1 MLVASAHHPAMIV
14 YLDNFLSRAHAINEN
29 YAREIMELH
38 TLGVDGGYTQKDV
51 QELAR
56 ILTGWSANDLKT
68 NPKWIFKPNIHDKD
82 EKHWLDITF
91 PAGGLEEEGNRALD
105 ILANHPKTALHVC
118 KKLINHFFSENAPSS
133 ILNKCE
139 TVFIN
144 THGDFKKI
152 YSTLFLSS
160 EFTNNHI
167 AKAKIKKPFH
177 FIVSSI
183 RALGGEV
190 IKPNELIKA
199 SKNMGEELYRC
210 APPTGFHDEASSW
223 VNPGSMIARLQFA
236 LDLTSQKMSGVLIG
250 TPTINKNKELKDQI
264 KFVAVSIG
272 LNNMSDN
279 SKKIIQRELES
290 EPMYFAANEIRPSFI
305 AKLTG
310 LIIGSPEFQRR

>member
-1 MLVASAHHPAMIV
+1 
-14 YLDNFLSRAHAINEN
+14 
-29 YAREIMELH
+29 
-38 TLGVDGGYTQKDV
+38 
-51 QELAR
+51 
-56 ILTGWSANDLKT
+56 
-68 NPKWIFKPNIHDKD
+68 
-82 EKHWLDITF
+82 
-91 PAGGLEEEGNRALD
+91 
-105 ILANHPKTALHVC
+105 
-118 KKLINHFFSENAPSS
+118 
-133 ILNKCE
+133 
-139 TVFIN
+139 
-144 THGDFKKI
+144 
-152 YSTLFLSS
+152 
-160 EFTNNHI
+160 
-167 AKAKIKKPFH
+167 
-177 FIVSSI
+177 
-183 RALGGEV
+183 
-190 IKPNELIKA
+190 
-199 SKNMGEELYRC
+199 MGEELYRC